1 MVSVLNR
8 IRHEFITVIWIAE
21 NSDTVLN
28 KDTLNGFDPKDAIF
42 VLLAGSTEV
51 SRIPGITSAGASPD
65 LTMLTPVV
73 DAEIIVGGHP
83 FSIKEPPMTPEG
95 IPTPA
100 IVTRACL
107 DISGTRSI
115 AVNAGLSVSPKVPFF
130 QTGLHAALNPADAK
144 ALPDISKAFNA
155 GMYLG
160 DLLDEKYGIIILAES
175 VPGGTTTAQA
185 VISSMGLKLSTS
197 STMPSDPVQIKNEV
211 VKKAILR
218 SGYFPDN
225 PEMAVEQYGDYMM
238 PLALGI
244 SRSARNSTIMF
255 AGGTQM
261 SSVYYLDRKMNRN
274 SGNRFQVTTRWV
286 MDHRRD
292 TVESIVPPGNLI
304 VSEVSFSGMEENGL
318 RLYENGHVREG
329 AGMGAAL
336 WLASLKEKNMEKI
349 YSSIENYYRKLK

>member
-1 MVSVLNR
+1 MKLSG
-8 IRHEFITVIWIAE
+8 HEFNNVIQIAE
-21 NSDTVLN
+21 NSDADLKN
-28 KDTLNGFDPKDAIF
+28 NNLDSFDPKDAIF
-42 VLLAGSTEV
+42 LILAGSTEV
-51 SRIPGITSAGASPD
+51 SRIPGITSAGASSD

-73 DAEIIVGGHP
+73 DTEIIIGGHP
-83 FSIKEPPMTPEG
+83 ISIKDPPMTPEG

-100 IVTRACL
+100 IVTKACL
-107 DISGTRSI
+107 DISGTRSM
-115 AVNAGLSVSPKVPFF
+115 AVNAGLSVTPKVPFF
-130 QTGLHAALNPADAK
+130 QTDLHPALNPAEKK
-144 ALPDISKAFNA
+144 ALPDYGKAFNA

-160 DLLDEKYGIIILAES
+160 DILDGKYGTIVVAES

-197 STMPSDPVQIKNEV
+197 STLPSDPVQIKNEV
-211 VKKAILR
+211 VKKAMDR
-218 SGYFPDN
+218 SGYFPGK

-244 SRSARNSTIMF
+244 SRSVKSSIIIF

-261 SSVYYLDRKMNRN
+261 SSVFYLNERINGN
-274 SGNRFQVTTRWV
+274 SEKRYQATTRWV
-286 MDHRRD
+286 MDHRKD

-304 VSEVSFSGMEENGL
+304 VSEVSFSGMGENGL

-336 WLASLKEKNMEKI
+336 FLAALKEKDIAKI

>member
-1 MVSVLNR
+1 MNR
-8 IRHEFITVIWIAE
+8 
-21 NSDTVLN
+21 N
-28 KDTLNGFDPKDAIF
+28 TLDGFDPKDAIF

-65 LTMLTPVV
+65 LTLLTPVV
-73 DAEIIVGGHP
+73 DAEIIIGGHP
-83 FSIKEPPMTPEG
+83 LSIKDPPMTPEG

-130 QTGLHAALNPADAK
+130 QTDLHAALNPAEAK
-144 ALPDISKAFNA
+144 ALPDFSRAFNA

-160 DLLDEKYGIIILAES
+160 DLLDGKYGIIVLAES

-185 VISSMGLKLSTS
+185 VISSMGLKLITS

-211 VKKAILR
+211 VKKAIGR

-244 SRSARNSTIMF
+244 SRSAKNSIIVF

-261 SSVYYLDRKMNRN
+261 SSVYYLDKRINRD
-274 SGNRFQVTTRWV
+274 SADRYQATTGWV

-304 VSEVSFSGMEENGL
+304 VSDVSFSGMEENGL
-318 RLYENGHVREG
+318 RLYEKGHVREG

-336 WLASLKEKNMEKI
+336 WLASLKEKNMGKI

>member
-1 MVSVLNR
+1 M
-8 IRHEFITVIWIAE
+8 
-21 NSDTVLN
+21 DLN
-28 KDTLNGFDPKDAIF
+28 KDTLDSFDPKDAIF

-51 SRIPGITSAGASPD
+51 SMIPGITSAGASPD

-73 DAEIIVGGHP
+73 DTEIIIGGQP

-115 AVNAGLSVSPKVPFF
+115 AVNAGLSVSPKVPFL
-130 QTGLHAALNPADAK
+130 QTDLHPALNPAETK
-144 ALPDISKAFNA
+144 ALPDFRKAFNA
-155 GMYLG
+155 GIYIG
-160 DLLDEKYGIIILAES
+160 DILDGKYGIIVIAES

-197 STMPSDPVQIKNEV
+197 STMPSDPVQIKSQIVN
-211 VKKAILR
+211 KAIVR
-218 SGYFPDN
+218 SGYFPDK

-244 SRSARNSTIMF
+244 SKSVINSSIIF

-261 SSVYYLDRKMNRN
+261 TSVFYLNERINGN
-274 SGNRFQVTTRWV
+274 SRDRFQATTGWV
-286 MDHRRD
+286 MKHRRD
-292 TVESIVPPGNLI
+292 TVESIVPSRNLI
-304 VSEVSFSGMEENGL
+304 VSEVSFSGMEEYGL

-329 AGMGAAL
+329 TGMGAAL
-336 WLASLKEKNMEKI
+336 WLASLKEKNMGKI
-349 YSSIENYYRKLK
+349 FSSIENLYRNFK